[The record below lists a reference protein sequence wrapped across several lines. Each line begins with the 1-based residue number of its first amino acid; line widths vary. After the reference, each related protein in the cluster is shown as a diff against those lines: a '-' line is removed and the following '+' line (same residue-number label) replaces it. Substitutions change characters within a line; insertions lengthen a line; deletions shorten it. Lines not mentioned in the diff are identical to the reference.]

1 MTTDLTVANHGSICI
16 LTPVSDAGRE
26 WVAEH
31 IPGDAMTWGPEG
43 IVVEPRYI
51 DDIVNGARDSGLE
64 VE

>member
-1 MTTDLTVANHGSICI
+1 MTDLTVDNHGSLCV

-31 IPGDAMTWGPEG
+31 IPDDAMTWGAEG

-51 DDIVNGARDSGLE
+51 KDIVLGAINDGLE
-64 VE
+64 VTT